1 MFTGIIETTG
11 IITQITA
18 SGSNKSFEVES
29 GISTALKPDQSV
41 AHDGVCL
48 TIESVSETRHRVTA
62 IEETLKKT
70 TLGQWTIGT
79 RVNLERC
86 LQFNGRID
94 GHFVQ
99 GHADG
104 TAQCIH
110 KSDREGSIELRFRI
124 PENKQNLIIEKGS
137 VTLNGIS
144 LTCFD
149 VSGSEFSV
157 AIIPYT
163 AAHTTIGN
171 VAAGMA
177 VNIEYD
183 LIGKYIER
191 IALNALP
198 GKSNSRD

>member
-18 SGSNKSFEVES
+18 TGSNKSFEVES
-29 GISTALKPDQSV
+29 GISAALTPDQSV

-48 TIESVSETRHRVTA
+48 TVESVSEGRHRITA

-70 TLGQWTIGT
+70 TLDQWTTGT

-104 TAQCIH
+104 TAQCIRRAD
-110 KSDREGSIELRFRI
+110 KDGSIELHFRI

-144 LTCFD
+144 LTCFN
-149 VSGSEFSV
+149 VSESGFSV

-171 VAAGMA
+171 VTPGMA

-198 GKSNSRD
+198 RKRSSGD